1 MTVTDFG
8 ETRAAVI
15 HAPRD
20 LRIERRAPPAV
31 GSRQVAVR
39 IAAGG
44 ICGSDLH
51 YYLHG
56 GFGTVRLR
64 EPMILGHELAGVV
77 AATGTDV
84 STLTVGQKVAVNPS
98 LPCAACRF
106 CLAGMPQQC
115 LDMRFFGS
123 AMRWPHV
130 DGGFRDFV
138 VCHASQAIPIAGNVS
153 FAEAALAEP
162 LAVCLHALDRAGS
175 VVGKR
180 VLITGAGPIGALT
193 AAVAKLGGAVEI
205 VVTDIVD
212 QPLAIARKLGAD
224 IAINTKDQ
232 PDALAAHTKAHGK
245 FDVHF
250 EAAGSPPAVLG
261 GLAELGAR
269 GICVLIG
276 QGAEVPLQVS
286 SLIGREIEMRA
297 SFRFDTE
304 FQLAIDYLESG
315 KLKVQDLVTATL
327 PVDRMQEAFDLAS
340 DKSKSSKVHLAFA

>member
-1 MTVTDFG
+1 MTTSGRAVVVHAPHHLEL
-8 ETRAAVI
+8 ETRDT
-15 HAPRD
+15 P
-20 LRIERRAPPAV
+20 EV
-31 GSRQVAVR
+31 GLDQVRVR
-39 IAAGG
+39 VHTGG

-51 YYLHG
+51 YYHAG
-56 GFGTVRLR
+56 GFGAVRIKA
-64 EPMILGHELAGVV
+64 PMILGHELSGTVEAVGANVGTVTAG
-77 AATGTDV
+77 
-84 STLTVGQKVAVNPS
+84 QRVAVNPS
-98 LPCAACRF
+98 LPC
-106 CLAGMPQQC
+106 GQC
-115 LDMRFFGS
+115 DNCKRGLRNHCTDMRFFGS

-162 LAVCLHALDRAGS
+162 LAVCLHALNRAGS

-193 AAVAKLGGAVEI
+193 AAVARLGGAVEI

-315 KLKVQDLVTATL
+315 KLNVKDLVTATL